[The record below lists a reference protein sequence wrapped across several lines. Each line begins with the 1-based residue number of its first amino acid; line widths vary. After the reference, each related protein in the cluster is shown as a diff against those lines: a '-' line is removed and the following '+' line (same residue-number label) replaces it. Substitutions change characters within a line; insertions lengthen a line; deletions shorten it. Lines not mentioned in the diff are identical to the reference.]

1 MNAETNSIHDKVLS
15 IVAEQLAKPKSEIDE
30 NALFDSLGMDSLDRV
45 EVVMKLEEAFGIE
58 MNDER
63 VDAICTVHELIA
75 YVQELQQ
82 HVL

>member
-1 MNAETNSIHDKVLS
+1 MSSEKLSIHDAVLS
-15 IVAEQLAKPKSEIDE
+15 IVAEQLAKSKNEINE

-45 EVVMKLEEAFGIE
+45 EVIMKLEEQFAIE

-75 YVQELQQ
+75 YVEELKK
-82 HVL
+82 